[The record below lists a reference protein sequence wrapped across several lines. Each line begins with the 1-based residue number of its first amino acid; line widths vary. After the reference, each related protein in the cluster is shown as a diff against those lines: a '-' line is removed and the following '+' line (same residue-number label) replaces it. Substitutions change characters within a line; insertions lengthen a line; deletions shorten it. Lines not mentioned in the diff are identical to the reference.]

1 VKPFRIKCKVYERVV
16 GGEMRQ
22 FIAATATLDL
32 RTGDCT
38 AMLLSDGLTISQE
51 MTIDE
56 WNALPF
62 VYFETDGSEAPRPP
76 TKVLPQHWDRSGKF
90 TKGRD

>member
-1 VKPFRIKCKVYERVV
+1 MKPFRIKAKVFEREV
-16 GGEMRQ
+16 GGVIRQ
-22 FIAATATLDL
+22 FMAATCTLDFN
-32 RTGDCT
+32 TGAVT
-38 AMLLSDGLTISQE
+38 AMCMSDELTISQE
-51 MTIDE
+51 MTVEE

-62 VYFETDGSEAPRPP
+62 VYFETDGTEAPRPP